1 MQEKLKSKRKLC
13 VVVNSRANYARIKS
27 LLYFAKKNANLK
39 LQLVVGASALLERY
53 GNLKKI
59 LKKDGFKIDQISYT
73 IIEGSETS
81 TMSKSVGLGIIELT
95 NIFQTLKPDIVL
107 TIADRF
113 ENLAVAI
120 ASSYLNICLA
130 HTQGGETTGSID
142 ESVRHAIT
150 KLSHLH
156 FPSTKRSSQFLINM
170 GEDPKKIFN
179 VGCPSMDIIN
189 FKNLKKKKFNLNKFG
204 VGHIINIKN
213 PYIVVLFH
221 PDTTEILKLE
231 NQIDVLVKSVYEFS
245 EKNNCQV
252 VWFWPNIDAGSDK
265 ISSYLRKFREKF
277 PKQKIRYIVNL
288 EPEDYLKVINECKVI
303 VGNSSSGIREASFM
317 GIPSVNVGLRQNNRE
332 KYLNV
337 KDSDFDVKKLKKFI
351 LLQFKK
357 GRYKKSNLYGTGNAG
372 KKIIDILG
380 KVDLSIKKELNYLKK
395 Y

>member
-1 MQEKLKSKRKLC
+1 MQSKRKLC

-73 IIEGSETS
+73 IVEGSETS

-156 FPSTKRSSQFLINM
+156 FPSTKRSNQFLINM

-189 FKNLKKKKFNLNKFG
+189 FKNLKKKNFNLNKFG

-231 NQIDVLVKSVYEFS
+231 NQIDVLIKSVYEFS
-245 EKNNCQV
+245 EENNCQV

-277 PKQKIRYIVNL
+277 PKQKIRFIVNL
-288 EPEDYLKVINECKVI
+288 EPEDYLKVIHECKVI

-337 KDSDFDVKKLKKFI
+337 KDSDFDVKKLKKII

-380 KVDLSIKKELNYLKK
+380 KVDLSIKKELNYLKR

>member
-1 MQEKLKSKRKLC
+1 LQSKRKLC

-73 IIEGSETS
+73 IVEGSETS

-156 FPSTKRSSQFLINM
+156 FPSTKRSNQFLINM

-189 FKNLKKKKFNLNKFG
+189 FKNLKKKNFNLNKFG

-231 NQIDVLVKSVYEFS
+231 NQIDVLIKSVYEFS
-245 EKNNCQV
+245 EENNCQV

-277 PKQKIRYIVNL
+277 PKQKIRFIVNL
-288 EPEDYLKVINECKVI
+288 EPEDYLKVIHECKVI

-337 KDSDFDVKKLKKFI
+337 KDSDFDVKKLKKII

-380 KVDLSIKKELNYLKK
+380 KVDLSIKKELNYLKR

>member
-1 MQEKLKSKRKLC
+1 MKSKRKLC

-73 IIEGSETS
+73 IVEGSETS
-81 TMSKSVGLGIIELT
+81 TMSKSVGLGVIELT
-95 NIFQTLKPDIVL
+95 NIFKTLKPDIVL

-156 FPSTKRSSQFLINM
+156 FPSTKRSNQFLINM

-189 FKNLKKKKFNLNKFG
+189 FKNLKKKNFNLNKFG

-231 NQIDVLVKSVYEFS
+231 NQIDVLIKSVYEFS
-245 EKNNCQV
+245 EENNSQV

-277 PKQKIRYIVNL
+277 PKQKIRFIVNL
-288 EPEDYLKVINECKVI
+288 EPEDYLKVIYECKVI

-337 KDSDFDVKKLKKFI
+337 KDSDFDVKKLKKII

-380 KVDLSIKKELNYLKK
+380 KVDLSIKKELNYLKR

>member
-1 MQEKLKSKRKLC
+1 MC

-59 LKKDGFKIDQISYT
+59 LKKDGFKIDQIAYT

-81 TMSKSVGLGIIELT
+81 TMSKSVGLGVIELT

-189 FKNLKKKKFNLNKFG
+189 FKNLKKKNFNLNKFG

-231 NQIDVLVKSVYEFS
+231 NQIDVLIKSVYEFS
-245 EKNNCQV
+245 EENNSQV

-277 PKQKIRYIVNL
+277 PNQKIRFIVNL

>member
-1 MQEKLKSKRKLC
+1 MKKINIVFFSANRAEYSLIEPFLKIFSSNRKFN
-13 VVVNSRANYARIKS
+13 VG
-27 LLYFAKKNANLK
+27 
-39 LQLVVGASALLERY
+39 LVVAGSHLEKKFGNTFNEIKKDNIKVLAKIKIPLKTNSLIDSSEYSNLLQKEI
-53 GNLKKI
+53 NKELKKI
-59 LKKDGFKIDQISYT
+59 KTD
-73 IIEGSETS
+73 IIFLSS
-81 TMSKSVGLGIIELT
+81 
-95 NIFQTLKPDIVL
+95 
-107 TIADRF
+107 DRF
-113 ENLAVAI
+113 ETFAFVVSAYLRKIPIIHYEGGDVTEGGALDDNL
-120 ASSYLNICLA
+120 
-130 HTQGGETTGSID
+130 
-142 ESVRHAIT
+142 RHAIT

-189 FKNLKKKKFNLNKFG
+189 FKNLKNKNFNLNKFG

-231 NQIDVLVKSVYEFS
+231 NQIDVLIKSVYEFS
-245 EKNNCQV
+245 EENNSQV

-277 PKQKIRYIVNL
+277 PNQKIRFIVNL